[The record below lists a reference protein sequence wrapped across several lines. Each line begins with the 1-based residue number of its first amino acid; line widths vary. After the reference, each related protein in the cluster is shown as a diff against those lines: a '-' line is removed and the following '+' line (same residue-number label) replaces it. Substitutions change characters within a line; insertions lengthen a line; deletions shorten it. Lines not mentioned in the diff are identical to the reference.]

1 MSKLYEDANKMKK
14 GKCNLPNCMDGA
26 IGSANIV
33 NIFKD
38 KYKNIL
44 NAVGFNVDDVIK
56 LKSDINELIKND
68 TSNTNLNLKH
78 IIDGVNKLKVDKKEE
93 SGMYTNHLKY
103 GPNRLFVHLTFL
115 YNAMIKHGTST
126 KELVEGIMIPLI
138 KDRRSSHQKSENY
151 RALTLGTTLSKLFET
166 IIMLNNSHIFQSSEQ
181 QFGFKADSS
190 TTMCSF
196 VLNETIEYYNSNN
209 STVFALMLD
218 ASKAFDRVA
227 YIALFRKL
235 IDRGLNPF
243 IIRFLLNMYTQ
254 QNIRVKW
261 NGIYSEPFNVTNG
274 VRQGG
279 IVSPLLFTLYIDDLI
294 CKLKRMGIGCHMGR
308 YFCGILGFADDIML
322 LCPSL
327 DGLRKMIKVCEDYA
341 NEHSIIFNG
350 SKSKL
355 LIFGDYL
362 GHVLIEV
369 NGESVPTCKDVVHLG
384 ITLSSKTTDKYD
396 YVKIGAEKF
405 NRQFNFFHATYKQC
419 YTTVKQ
425 SLFMQ
430 YCGSLYGSQL
440 WPLRH
445 KHMNFFYAQWRKALR
460 KLWSLPDCSHCKLL
474 PLISNTLPIEISMLH
489 RVFNFYTKAVK
500 SSNKIVSYIARN
512 CKYVHSSVVVKN
524 VTHILYKCNL
534 LLRTQWY

>member
-1 MSKLYEDANKMKK
+1 
-14 GKCNLPNCMDGA
+14 
-26 IGSANIV
+26 
-33 NIFKD
+33 
-38 KYKNIL
+38 
-44 NAVGFNVDDVIK
+44 
-56 LKSDINELIKND
+56 
-68 TSNTNLNLKH
+68 
-78 IIDGVNKLKVDKKEE
+78 
-93 SGMYTNHLKY
+93 
-103 GPNRLFVHLTFL
+103 
-115 YNAMIKHGTST
+115 
-126 KELVEGIMIPLI
+126 
-138 KDRRSSHQKSENY
+138 
-151 RALTLGTTLSKLFET
+151 
-166 IIMLNNSHIFQSSEQ
+166 MLNNSHIFQSSEQ

-341 NEHSIIFNG
+341 NEHSIIFNC

-405 NRQFNFFHATYKQC
+405 NRQFNFFQATYKQC

-440 WPLRH
+440 WPLWH
-445 KHMNFFYAQWRKALR
+445 KNMDFFYAQWRKALKR
-460 KLWSLPDCSHCKLL
+460 CGHCRIA
-474 PLISNTLPIEISMLH
+474 LIVYYCL
-489 RVFNFYTKAVK
+489 
-500 SSNKIVSYIARN
+500 
-512 CKYVHSSVVVKN
+512 
-524 VTHILYKCNL
+524 
-534 LLRTQWY
+534 